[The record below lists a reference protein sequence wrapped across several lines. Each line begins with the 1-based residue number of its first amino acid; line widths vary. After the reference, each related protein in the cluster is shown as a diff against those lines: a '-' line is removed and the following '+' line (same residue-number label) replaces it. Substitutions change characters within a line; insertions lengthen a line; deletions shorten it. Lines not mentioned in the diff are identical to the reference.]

1 MAAIP
6 SLSSGPLR
14 LACRRDFNRLRDSAL
29 VMTAPPSDPK
39 PVRQCDGC
47 TLCCKVMSVA
57 AVSKPMGK
65 WCPHCTI
72 GAGCNIH
79 EDRPGECRDFYCDF
93 LLDPRFDERWRPETA
108 HFVMR
113 TSHASHWIGIHMDPQ
128 RPDAWRR
135 EPYYSK
141 LKELARQSA
150 LTQLV
155 VLVFIGVR
163 AWAIYPDRDVDL
175 GFAAPGDKAV
185 AKLVMT
191 PRGPQYEIVI
201 GRAEAQNV

>member
-1 MAAIP
+1 
-6 SLSSGPLR
+6 
-14 LACRRDFNRLRDSAL
+14 
-29 VMTAPPSDPK
+29 
-39 PVRQCDGC
+39 
-47 TLCCKVMSVA
+47 
-57 AVSKPMGK
+57 
-65 WCPHCTI
+65 
-72 GAGCNIH
+72 
-79 EDRPGECRDFYCDF
+79 
-93 LLDPRFDERWRPETA
+93 
-108 HFVMR
+108 MR